1 MAAAIEYHQLQF
13 PPEKFMEVSEA
24 CSRFTHHRTLPLR
37 TLPCFLASQK
47 PFSPCTW
54 LSLENALKVRLRSSS
69 RSRSCFRI
77 PVKSAKKGGLC
88 IPLEG
93 LCEVDWT
100 IEADLRDGQILYLGG
115 EHTSLGCWQ
124 TDKAIQMCPT
134 EDTNLWRA
142 QVKMPCGVNVKYN
155 YFLKRETSKSSDIKW
170 RTGPEFSVSV
180 PSNGKQDRK
189 VLVRDSWMR
198 KKNDNPAMAS
208 SQGWDTWIEDA
219 HVTARPLPSDQPVEE
234 PWLVQSA
241 TVFVVGDEKS
251 IPKTSGSIEDDFS
264 NLVSANYNCKAIVK
278 VPPVNGSSLISKK
291 DLVSTMIL
299 INSSV
304 CTMQR
309 IAVLED
315 GKLVELLLEPVKTN
329 VQCDS
334 VYLGTVTKLAP
345 HMGGAFVQIGSQRSA
360 FMGIHQNRGPFIFPP
375 FRRRNNKGE
384 ENGSVLEALEE
395 EQSAVTENEHSLP
408 DLKAIDGIVEFISQ
422 DELVNDEEQDLDDDF
437 DTSEEKVNMNGSVV
451 DHRELEAQ
459 FGKFLDL
466 KNHLQA
472 ETTGGTFGSS
482 ISPLHDPSYTSR
494 NGNKWSQVRS
504 GTKIIVQ
511 VVKEGLGTKGPSVT
525 AYPSLRSRF
534 WILSTCCERIGVSKK
549 LSEFERSRLRVIAK
563 TLKPPGFGVTVR
575 TAAAGNSLE
584 ELQKDLQSLL
594 ATWKDIVE
602 SAKSAALAADEGVE
616 GAIPV
621 ILHRAKGQTLSVV
634 QDYFNDKVHKMVV
647 DSPRTYHEVTNY
659 LQDIAPHLC
668 NRVQLHDKRIPLF
681 DEFCIEEE
689 IDNMLSKR
697 VQLSNGG
704 SLVIEQTEALVS
716 IDVNGGQVMLGKR
729 TSQEKAVLEVNL
741 AAAKQIARELRLRDI
756 GGIIVVDF
764 IDMEDASNKKLVYEE
779 MKRAVERDR
788 SVVNVFELS
797 RHGLMEITRKRV
809 RPSVTFMISE
819 PCSCC
824 QATGRVVA
832 LETSFSK
839 IEQQICRLLVM
850 METKADPENP
860 KTWPRFILRVDQHM
874 SDYLTS
880 GRKTRLAIL
889 SSSLKVWILLK
900 VARDFTRGLFEVKP
914 LTDETTTDSSKS
926 QHQIAIQVI
935 RRAEARTNN
944 SGRNLTVFPVKKRNT
959 TKK

>member
-1 MAAAIEYHQLQF
+1 SSALTDEHETLNTIKLDVKEANYL
-13 PPEKFMEVSEA
+13 PKRKFKD
-24 CSRFTHHRTLPLR
+24 TLFER
-37 TLPCFLASQK
+37 
-47 PFSPCTW
+47 
-54 LSLENALKVRLRSSS
+54 
-69 RSRSCFRI
+69 
-77 PVKSAKKGGLC
+77 
-88 IPLEG
+88 
-93 LCEVDWT
+93 
-100 IEADLRDGQILYLGG
+100 
-115 EHTSLGCWQ
+115 
-124 TDKAIQMCPT
+124 
-134 EDTNLWRA
+134 
-142 QVKMPCGVNVKYN
+142 
-155 YFLKRETSKSSDIKW
+155 
-170 RTGPEFSVSV
+170 
-180 PSNGKQDRK
+180 
-189 VLVRDSWMR
+189 
-198 KKNDNPAMAS
+198 
-208 SQGWDTWIEDA
+208 
-219 HVTARPLPSDQPVEE
+219 DQPVEE

-634 QDYFNDKVHKMVV
+634 QDYFNDKV
-647 DSPRTYHEVTNY
+647 TNY